1 MKPLDISNILH
12 PSSLIPHPYSSPGR
26 FAKLGA
32 MSVSAT
38 SSSAT
43 RRRALSAWLGR
54 TRAELPDLTSLAV
67 AALSA
72 ILLILSFP
80 DFDLWLLAWIGLV
93 PLLLTI
99 AKRPSPWR
107 AFVLGWFGG
116 TVFFYGSCYW
126 LTYSMIHYGG
136 LPTLVAYLLLVPVT
150 LAVGTFPGAFA
161 MVLAMALRRW
171 RGNALLLAPVLWVSF
186 EWARLGLTGQLWNA
200 LGYSQAYQPKLIEA
214 AQWGGVYAVSFL
226 IVAVNASIALV
237 AFNRNRRSILIAIS
251 VLVFVAIIGFFSIN
265 TTYNGNNAAL
275 HVVALQ
281 PNVPMHL
288 VKTNEEMREL
298 MVRHITMTETALR
311 AVPDDQKPRFV
322 IWPESPMYFTYA
334 GDSQFRELVSRFARE
349 HRTSLLFNSQEP
361 APYGG
366 LYNSAMLINEDG
378 GLVGQ
383 YDKIRLLPFGEY
395 VPLPRWLPG
404 AGLITGIVGDFEPG
418 AKYTIFRLGGV
429 LDAGVFICI
438 ESAYPSIARAFA
450 NGGAQVLIN
459 ISNDGYLGRTAVM
472 RQHLA
477 NAVFRAV
484 ENKRHVLRVTN
495 SGITALITPNGEIL
509 EPTAAFEPAIR
520 QWAINGDTPT
530 TPYTRYGDIFVMFC
544 SVLSAL
550 IFVGAVRKG

>member
-1 MKPLDISNILH
+1 MP
-12 PSSLIPHPYSSPGR
+12 
-26 FAKLGA
+26 A
-32 MSVSAT
+32 SAI
-38 SSSAT
+38 SSSSKPG
-43 RRRALSAWLGR
+43 ALSLWLAR
-54 TRAELPDLTSLAV
+54 TRAELPDLPSLAV
-67 AALSA
+67 AAFSA
-72 ILLILSFP
+72 LLLILSFP
-80 DFDLWLLAWIGLV
+80 DFDLWPLAWIGLV
-93 PLLLTI
+93 PLLITI

-107 AFVLGWFGG
+107 AFVLGWFCG

-126 LTYSMIHYGG
+126 LTYSMMHYGG
-136 LPTLVAYLLLVPVT
+136 LPTVIAYLLLVPVT
-150 LAVGTFPGAFA
+150 LLVGTFPGAFA
-161 MVLAMALRRW
+161 LVLALAIRNW
-171 RGNALLLAPVLWVSF
+171 RGLGLLLAPAIWVSF

-200 LGYSQAYQPKLIEA
+200 LGYSQAYHPNLIEA
-214 AQWGGVYAVSFL
+214 AHWGGVYAVSFL

-237 AFNRNRRSILIAIS
+237 AFNRERRSILIA
-251 VLVFVAIIGFFSIN
+251 VAALIVVALIAFLSIN
-265 TTYNGNNAAL
+265 RTHDSDQPTL

-298 MVRHITMTETALR
+298 MVRHLTMTETALESL
-311 AVPDDQKPRFV
+311 ANDPKPRLV
-322 IWPESPMYFTYA
+322 IWPESPMNFTYA

-361 APYGG
+361 GPHRGV
-366 LYNSAMLINEDG
+366 YNSAMLINEDG

-418 AKYTIFRLGGV
+418 AKYTIFKVGG

-438 ESAYPSIARAFA
+438 ESAYPSIARAFSKA
-450 NGGAQVLIN
+450 KAHVLIN

-477 NAVFRAV
+477 NAIFRAV

-495 SGITALITPNGEIL
+495 SGISALITPDGEVL
-509 EPTAAFEPAIR
+509 GPTAAFEPAVR
-520 QWAINGDTPT
+520 QWAISGDTET
-530 TPYTRYGDIFVMFC
+530 TFYTRYGDLFVMLC
-544 SVLSAL
+544 SLLSAL
-550 IFVGAVRKG
+550 IFATTFLNRRITGWRTK